1 MRRSWCLV
9 AAIVLQTLLAGL
21 APAKAET
28 ETPKPTPQGQV
39 TLPLDTFLDLSR
51 KPAGAGPGASNP
63 VPVPYMFSKGLY
75 RLSASGGWAQV
86 QGSVT
91 LQVYQAGWVEVP
103 LMPADVVLSRASLD
117 GQGLALYRKDGQFF
131 FPIDRPG
138 AHRLEATWHLPM
150 ALDGAT
156 RRVVLKTP
164 PSSVSQLIMT
174 LPGREIEVST
184 SPTIPLHRRDEG
196 GRLQVEGTLP
206 GGQAGP
212 VTLSWKPLRADP
224 ALRGRVN
231 HEKARITGRIYD
243 LVTILETSVQSR
255 IRVDY
260 TILRNEVDR
269 FTLRVPA
276 SAEVEDVVCD
286 NLASWSEQVRGLTKE
301 ILVRLSTPASG
312 SQTLKLVLVQPLTKI
327 DSTWTLPALEV
338 VGAERVKGS
347 IGVGSSGGIEVQ
359 PGVLKQVRAIDVS
372 ELPTEVRQD
381 AGFALLRAF
390 EFHRQPWS
398 VSLTTRK
405 GQELPLLTAAM
416 DRAEGLTLV
425 TGDGKRVTRFAYQVR
440 NNGRQSLSLR
450 LPQGS
455 TLFTA
460 TLDGQ
465 PTRPVQGP
473 DGELRVSL
481 VASGQGG
488 QQSFPV
494 EITYI
499 EEPGGAPLGGRHRL
513 QAPRVDLPVSV
524 MNWTVYLPL
533 EQWVYH
539 IGGDMRPGWVQEAP
553 EVPALPQE
561 AAAPGASD
569 EPKSRSKDKARALRR
584 EVDQEEVLGDSR
596 MSQMIQQASRG
607 TLPVKFSIPARGQS
621 FQFSRLVVTDGEQP
635 QVTLHFYSGTLQIVG
650 AVLALG
656 LTLAWGL
663 PRTRRPAGLEPL
675 GIATVALWVVGA
687 WAGQTPLAHLLLW
700 MNRGLY
706 LLLALWL
713 YRNRAWILARLQG
726 RGGEP

>member
-9 AAIVLQTLLAGL
+9 TAIVLQILLAGL

-28 ETPKPTPQGQV
+28 QTPEPAPQGQV
-39 TLPLDTFLDLSR
+39 TLPLDTFLDLRR
-51 KPAGAGPGASNP
+51 KPPGGGPGTPNP
-63 VPVPYMFSKGLY
+63 VPVPYMFSKGRY
-75 RLSASGGWAQV
+75 RLSASSGWAEV
-86 QGSVT
+86 RGSVN
-91 LQVYQAGWVEVP
+91 LQVYQSGWVEIP
-103 LMPADVVLSRASLD
+103 LMPADVVLSQASLD
-117 GQGLALYRKDGQFF
+117 GQGLPLYRKDGQFF
-131 FPIDRPG
+131 FPVDRPG
-138 AHRLEATWHLPM
+138 AHLLEATWHLPV

-156 RRVVLKTP
+156 RSVLLKTP
-164 PSSVSQLIMT
+164 PSSVSQVVLT
-174 LPGREIEVST
+174 LPGQDLEVST
-184 SPTIPLHRRDEG
+184 SPSIPLRRRDEG
-196 GRLQVEGTLP
+196 NRVQVEGTLP

-231 HEKARITGRIYD
+231 REKARLTGRIYD
-243 LVTILETSVQSR
+243 LVTISETGVQSR

-276 SAEVEDVVCD
+276 AVEVEEVTCD
-286 NLASWSEQVRGLTKE
+286 NLASWSEEVRGQARE
-301 ILVRLSTPASG
+301 IQVRLSAPASG
-312 SQTLKLVLVQPLTKI
+312 SHTLRLGLVQALTKI
-327 DSTWTLPALEV
+327 DSTWTLPTLEV

-347 IGVGSSGGIEVQ
+347 IGVGSTGGIEVQ
-359 PGVLKQVRAIDVS
+359 PGTVREVRPIDVS
-372 ELPTEVRQD
+372 ELPAEVREQ
-381 AGFALLRAF
+381 AGFALLRAW

-405 GQELPLLTAAM
+405 GQELPLLTAAL
-416 DRAEGLTLV
+416 DLAEGLTLV
-425 TGDGKRVTRFAYQVR
+425 TRDGKRVTSFAYRVR

-450 LPQGS
+450 LPQGA

-460 TLDGQ
+460 TLNGQ

-473 DGELRVSL
+473 EGELRVPL
-481 VASGQGG
+481 VASGEGG
-488 QQSFPV
+488 QESFPV
-494 EITYI
+494 EVTYL
-499 EEPGGAPLGGRHRL
+499 EETGATPLGGRHRL

-539 IGGDMRPGWVQEAP
+539 VGGSMRPGLVREASEP
-553 EVPALPQE
+553 P
-561 AAAPGASD
+561 AAPGEAGRPGAVD
-569 EPKSRSKDKARALRR
+569 ELKSRSEDKPQALGR
-584 EVDQEEVLGDSR
+584 EVDQEEVLGDAR

-635 QVTLHFYSGTLQIVG
+635 QVTLHFYSRTLQIVG

-663 PRTRRPAGLEPL
+663 PQARRPGGLEPL
-675 GIATVALWVVGA
+675 GIATVTMWVVRA

-700 MNRGLY
+700 ANRGLY